1 MCVRERKCPAMTK
14 FRQCVTIF
22 FGASLL
28 ILSGLPIAASTALP
42 DSVSQD
48 FSPLEGYILMQSNG
62 EYLVDIDAAQGV
74 QVGDL
79 LSVSQPGEEI
89 RHPISGKTVGFL
101 NHTLAVLRIT
111 QIRPNYSYA
120 QVISGHT
127 DLRKGTPV
135 KRFVG
140 LRARLSGQGPATANL
155 YQELRAALPS
165 FDWQGPSNPETE
177 GEKAADLLFTLTG
190 TLLEVHNA
198 SGQRLHSYSLQDS
211 TIDSNI
217 PPSPLVSLSA
227 ASQAATPVTWQE
239 KPSAAGSV
247 SYESDLSGV
256 KTLGTLK
263 ADTLMSDFIST
274 ADGLLMATTD
284 GFTVYLYRVSDHLE
298 LVTEFPFSGRNIHA
312 LSWWLP
318 TPNSLYLTVSGSSK
332 SSPTTGTSTETTPRS
347 SILKFDSGQLNP
359 INENIS
365 YFLGTYDRDGNGTR
379 ETLLG
384 QDLDLD
390 IFYGRVA
397 ELHLDG
403 DNIQVDAPGYDL
415 PSPFPVQGSL
425 FADLTGDGSLETVTL
440 TRGILTV
447 YQGRKILYQ
456 SKKELGGSISKLTY
470 DTNPGQA
477 DALYTSAT
485 FEVAPLAA
493 DIDGDGQLELI
504 SVSSD
509 YPSVTTAWKQSNP
522 SGFKLSVLKFRDGN
536 FLKGTFG
543 KTFNHPL
550 QGFYALKK
558 ELLLVISRLTT
569 APHDNI
575 ASQLVAIQLQN

>member
-1 MCVRERKCPAMTK
+1 MTK
-14 FRQCVTIF
+14 FRQCVTILF
-22 FGASLL
+22 VTSLL
-28 ILSGLPIAASTALP
+28 ILSGLPTAAIAALP
-42 DSVSQD
+42 DSVKQD
-48 FSPLEGYILMQSNG
+48 FSTLDGYILMQSNG
-62 EYLVDIDAAQGV
+62 EYLVDIDATQGV

-79 LSVSQPGEEI
+79 LSVSQPGEKI
-89 RHPISGKTVGFL
+89 VHPISGKTVGFL
-101 NHTLAVLRIT
+101 NKTLAVLSIT

-120 QVISGHT
+120 QVISGNT
-127 DLRKGTPV
+127 DLSKGTPI
-135 KRFVG
+135 KRFAG
-140 LRARLSGQGPATANL
+140 LRARLNGQGPTTATL

-165 FDWQGPSNPETE
+165 FDWQGPSSP
-177 GEKAADLLFTLTG
+177 GAKDEKAADLLFTLTG

-198 SGQRLHSYSLQDS
+198 SGQRLHSYSLLDS
-211 TIDSNI
+211 TIEPNT
-217 PPSPLVSLSA
+217 PSPLMPLTADSR
-227 ASQAATPVTWQE
+227 AATPIAWQE
-239 KPSAAGSV
+239 KTPIAGSV
-247 SYESDLSGV
+247 RYENDLSGV
-256 KTLGTLK
+256 KTLGMLK
-263 ADTLMSDFIST
+263 ANTLMSDFITT

-284 GFTVYLYRVSDHLE
+284 GFRVHIYRVTDHLE
-298 LVTEFPFSGRNIHA
+298 LVTEYPFSGRSIHA
-312 LSWWLP
+312 LSWWQP
-318 TPNSLYLTVSGSSK
+318 TPNTLYLTVSGSSQ

-347 SILKFDSGQLNP
+347 SILLLNSNQLNP
-359 INENIS
+359 INDNIS

-403 DNIQVDAPGYDL
+403 NNIQVATPGYDL
-415 PSPFPVQGSL
+415 PSQFPVQGSL
-425 FADLTGDGSLETVTL
+425 FADLTGDGTLETVTL
-440 TRGILTV
+440 TRGLLTV
-447 YQGRKILYQ
+447 YQGKKMLYQ

-504 SVSSD
+504 SISSD
-509 YPSVTTAWKQSNP
+509 RPSVTAAWKNNNP
-522 SGFKLSVLKFRDGN
+522 SEFRLSVFKFRDGN
-536 FLKGTFG
+536 FIKGTIG

-558 ELLLVISRLTT
+558 QLLLVISGLTT
-569 APHDNI
+569 TQHENV
-575 ASQLVAIQLQN
+575 ASQLVSIQLQK